1 MNRQTLILAVVAGAI
16 VLGLVVIGIY
26 AWLTLGD
33 TGMTAS
39 GYLAVFLG
47 ALGTVAL
54 GGGLMGL
61 LFYSNRAGYDER
73 AGESPLDRKRE
84 GGQAEPPP

>member
-1 MNRQTLILAVVAGAI
+1 MSRQTLVLAVLAGAI
-16 VLGLVVIGIY
+16 VLALVLVGVY
-26 AWLTLGD
+26 AWITLGD

-54 GGGLMGL
+54 GGGLMAL
-61 LFYSNRAGYDER
+61 VFS
-73 AGESPLDRKRE
+73 
-84 GGQAEPPP
+84 